1 MYFCILG
8 EVYSPAKNWSSYLS
22 PAAALSSINKRS
34 LKVSNS
40 SKWVFLW
47 FIPLGMKSELKE
59 PKGKFSLS
67 LATRV
72 HASFAANRNAYFW
85 LGCCSKQL
93 KSYFKLSWLDVIFTF
108 ENCLLKIWTK
118 KSKTQRNGTQQ
129 PHFSVLPRGKGRNY
143 WV

>member
-1 MYFCILG
+1 MVSLLDPGTIIVSHKYIFASQG
-8 EVYSPAKNWSSYLS
+8 EQLAKNRTSFLS
-22 PAAALSSINKRS
+22 PAATLSSINKRS

-72 HASFAANRNAYFW
+72 HASFAANRNAYFDW
-85 LGCCSKQL
+85 AAAAS
-93 KSYFKLSWLDVIFTF
+93 SSRVT
-108 ENCLLKIWTK
+108 
-118 KSKTQRNGTQQ
+118 S
-129 PHFSVLPRGKGRNY
+129 S
-143 WV
+143 

>member
-1 MYFCILG
+1 MVSLLDPGTIIVSHKYIFASQG
-8 EVYSPAKNWSSYLS
+8 EAHSLAKNRTSFLS
-22 PAAALSSINKRS
+22 PAATLSSINKRS

-72 HASFAANRNAYFW
+72 HASFAANRNAYFGW
-85 LGCCSKQL
+85 AAAAS
-93 KSYFKLSWLDVIFTF
+93 SSRVT
-108 ENCLLKIWTK
+108 
-118 KSKTQRNGTQQ
+118 S
-129 PHFSVLPRGKGRNY
+129 S
-143 WV
+143 